1 MTMNAD
7 AGVVMLTPNFHPYVG
22 GAEKQA
28 LELSKAL
35 AAGGLPVVVATR
47 RLPGLP
53 AEDRVAGI
61 PVRRLAAPG
70 GGLLNAAGFML
81 SALWFL
87 LRRRAEYGIIHVH
100 LAGSPAVA
108 ACLAGRLFGKKVVI
122 KVGGGRGI
130 GEIAL
135 SSRTWA
141 GRLKLGLL
149 RAFRPQFISVTQDLA
164 DEMSEHGLG
173 GRVRVIPNGVDTE
186 RYRPASPEE
195 KSGLRAELGWPEGL
209 LLLYVGR
216 LAVEKRL
223 AAFLEVFS
231 RFLATPP
238 GAGGRPAVVAL
249 VGSGPEESNLRLAV
263 ARFELEGKVLL
274 SPPTERIERCYRAA
288 DAFIL
293 PSISEGLS
301 NALLEA
307 MASGL
312 PVLGTRVGGTREA
325 VSDGVAGLL
334 FDPPDDGAL
343 LRHLGALRADPALCS
358 RLGAAARAQALERY
372 SLAAVAERTR
382 KLYNEL

>member
-164 DEMSEHGLG
+164 DEMDEHGLG
-173 GRVRVIPNGVDTE
+173 GCVRVIPNGVDTG

-209 LLLYVGR
+209 ILLYVGR

-223 AAFLEVFS
+223 VAFLEAFS
-231 RFLATPP
+231 RSCAQDPAGSPP
-238 GAGGRPAVVAL
+238 VSIVL
-249 VGSGPEESNLRLAV
+249 VGSGPEEPNLRLAV
-263 ARFELEGKVLL
+263 ARFDLAGRVLL

-325 VSDGVAGLL
+325 VSDGVTGLL